1 MSYQAVYFDWD
12 GGEPNDAGANNTPEE
27 QVHIFNN
34 LFVVLLYISGWKLCS
49 HWHSWTQQWYI
60 FCDKKVLSPTMFFT
74 QQWYIFCWK
83 KSYISPY
90 FSPVG
95 KWNDFPCHCVDQC
108 KIGNTPKYLRNCNN
122 HNIKI
127 KIKKYI
133 QNWSHKFF
141 AFWFSFLWNPNK
153 WACLDSLVDSKASGD
168 LQIIPDIC
176 QFRVNLG
183 L

>member
-1 MSYQAVYFDWD
+1 MVGSQMMQEQTILLKSRLAFSTTFSLYF
-12 GGEPNDAGANNTPEE
+12 
-27 QVHIFNN
+27 
-34 LFVVLLYISGWKLCS
+34 YIAGWKLCS

-74 QQWYIFCWK
+74 QQWYIFCNWK
-83 KSYISPY
+83 NSYLSPY

-127 KIKKYI
+127 KIKKKDTKLI
-133 QNWSHKFF
+133 TQVFC
-141 AFWFSFLWNPNK
+141 FL
-153 WACLDSLVDSKASGD
+153 V
-168 LQIIPDIC
+168 
-176 QFRVNLG
+176 
-183 L
+183 